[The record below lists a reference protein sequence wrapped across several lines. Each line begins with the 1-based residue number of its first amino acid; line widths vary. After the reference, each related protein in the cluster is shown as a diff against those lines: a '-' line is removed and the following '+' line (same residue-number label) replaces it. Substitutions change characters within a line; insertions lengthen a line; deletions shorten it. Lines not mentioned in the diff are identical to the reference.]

1 MSLVAEGLSFAYP
14 GADPLFEGMTL
25 TVEPGERV
33 AITAPSGAGKTTL
46 CRILAGYLEP
56 RHGRVTV
63 DGAPLA
69 ASTRAAGRDGA
80 VRRKRMRRVPA
91 ARAIARPVQLIAQ
104 HPEQAFDPLFRM
116 RESLA
121 EALPAKAASKALG
134 DIESSGLMARFGIRQ
149 DWLERYPHELSGGEL
164 MRCCIVRALAARPRY
179 LICDEMTAMLD
190 AVTQAEL
197 WHEVID
203 IVEARGM
210 GVVFVSHS
218 PALVERVATR
228 VVPLA

>member
-1 MSLVAEGLSFAYP
+1 MSLIAEGLSFAYP

-46 CRILAGYLEP
+46 CRILAGHLEP

-69 ASTRAAGRDGA
+69 ASTCAAGRDGA

-134 DIESSGLMARFGIRQ
+134 DIELSGLMARFGIRP

-190 AVTQAEL
+190 AVTRAEL

-203 IVEARGM
+203 IAEARGM

-228 VVPLA
+228 VVPLV